1 MFGRIML
8 FDGRNGSV
16 LSWMP
21 TPDRKEVY
29 YPPQVLWGVDGDQ
42 HILFGTGGSST
53 PGSLW
58 VISLMDLYR
67 KRVDKVGLHLRIM
80 EVESVESFSP
90 RASTSST
97 FRHVSSVSSG
107 TTKPKHA
114 TTTHNSSFG
123 IEQGLLR
130 LLRTQPHSKYQSHVH
145 NSLLRTHHFV
155 LVPKL
160 PLRA

>member
-1 MFGRIML
+1 MSDPALEENMFGRIML

-67 KRVDKVGLHLRIM
+67 KRVDKVGLHLRM
-80 EVESVESFSP
+80 AFSRLTSRLCNTYTA
-90 RASTSST
+90 RARLISIT
-97 FRHVSSVSSG
+97 FLHNAQTPKGRKGPYRWSAEPKPLDALDSG
-107 TTKPKHA
+107 QTPGTE
-114 TTTHNSSFG
+114 
-123 IEQGLLR
+123 IR
-130 LLRTQPHSKYQSHVH
+130 LK
-145 NSLLRTHHFV
+145 
-155 LVPKL
+155 KL
-160 PLRA
+160 IRLN

>member
-1 MFGRIML
+1 MASLCTSTYSYVGDELSDPALEENMFGRIML

-42 HILFGTGGSST
+42 HVLFGTGGSST

-67 KRVDKVGLHLRIM
+67 KRVDKVGLHLRM
-80 EVESVESFSP
+80 PDGLFS
-90 RASTSST
+90 
-97 FRHVSSVSSG
+97 
-107 TTKPKHA
+107 
-114 TTTHNSSFG
+114 
-123 IEQGLLR
+123 L
-130 LLRTQPHSKYQSHVH
+130 
-145 NSLLRTHHFV
+145 SLE
-155 LVPKL
+155 
-160 PLRA
+160 